1 MDELHSKIIKINS
14 LNKTIKEI
22 KKNEKEVFQMI
33 FNKIQKDEYYAFI
46 FLIKNFNSIF
56 PFSNYNINYSEDKIA
71 YHNSPYNYNLKSCK
85 YESYGKKI
93 FFDGGKINVNFDSL
107 KNSEFGDIVFSDEEA
122 KIKMID
128 YYENNIEYGFVVK
141 KEYIKIIDY
150 YFAKINFVNDKRQF
164 EYLIEKYC
172 LGCKFFTVC
181 DNGNKCKK
189 TFAAKEGEPL
199 NGNK

>member
-14 LNKTIKEI
+14 LNETITEI
-22 KKNEKEVFQMI
+22 KKNEKEVFQII
-33 FNKIQKDEYYAFI
+33 FDKIQKNEYYAFI

-56 PFSNYNINYSEDKIA
+56 PFSNYNINYREDKII
-71 YHNSPYNYNLKSCK
+71 YHNLPYNYNLKSCK

-128 YYENNIEYGFVVK
+128 YYLDK
-141 KEYIKIIDY
+141 KLEIKAQQTILKQNSIKLMRELKDM
-150 YFAKINFVNDKRQF
+150 
-164 EYLIEKYC
+164 
-172 LGCKFFTVC
+172 
-181 DNGNKCKK
+181 KK
-189 TFAAKEGEPL
+189 TNYFNDNEVKYSISEERRQR
-199 NGNK
+199 